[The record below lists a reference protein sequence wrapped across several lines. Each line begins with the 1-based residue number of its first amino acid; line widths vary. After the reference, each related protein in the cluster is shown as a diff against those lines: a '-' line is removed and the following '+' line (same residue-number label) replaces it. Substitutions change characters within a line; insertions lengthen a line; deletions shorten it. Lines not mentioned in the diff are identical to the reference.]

1 MRKNKKQKTR
11 LPLVPV
17 LLGAGVLAAALLL
30 GGCGASDRVDTATG
44 VAYLESLEQ
53 KDPDAV
59 EQVLRQ
65 RRLEELEAQ
74 REELL
79 RQVKT
84 GELNP
89 FTLFQD
95 AVILGDS
102 RAVGFFYYGFVDE
115 SRDLT
120 GSGDTILNIPG
131 KLDTL
136 EAMNP
141 RYVYLTYGLND
152 IKIGHWGSLEAH
164 IADYIEYVQQIRE
177 RLPNAVIIISSVLPF
192 YDPNESAETGA
203 EEATL
208 PPAASATS
216 GLTDADRRRMGQIPQ
231 WNELMRTACQ
241 EFGIIFVDN
250 SGICAELKH
259 LWEPDGIHV
268 AKPFYPHWGKNLV
281 VAALEEGGIVDEEP
295 AA

>member
-1 MRKNKKQKTR
+1 MIRKKKQQLR
-11 LPLVPV
+11 LRF
-17 LLGAGVLAAALLL
+17 GAGLLAAALLL
-30 GGCGASDRVDTATG
+30 GGCGGDRVDTAPG
-44 VAYLESLEQ
+44 IAYLESLEQ
-53 KDPDAV
+53 QDPDDV
-59 EQVLRQ
+59 DQVLRQ
-65 RRLEELEAQ
+65 RRLAELEAQ

-79 RQVKT
+79 RQVKA
-84 GELNP
+84 GEQDP

-120 GSGDTILNIPG
+120 GSGDTILSIPG

-152 IKIGHWGSLEAH
+152 LKIGHWGSLEDH
-164 IADYIEYVQQIRE
+164 IASYMERVSEIRE
-177 RLPNAVIIISSVLPF
+177 RLPDAVIVISSVLPY
-192 YDPNESAETGA
+192 YDPREQSANGQ
-203 EEATL
+203 
-208 PPAASATS
+208 S
-216 GLTDADRRRMGQIPQ
+216 GTTAPSSSSSSLTEADRKRMSQIPQ
-231 WNELMRTACQ
+231 WNELMRETCG
-241 EFGIIFVDN
+241 EYGVIFVDN
-250 SGICAELKH
+250 SAICTELKH
-259 LWEPDGIHV
+259 LWEADGIHV

-281 VAALEEGGIVDEEP
+281 VAALEEGGIVDEDT